1 MRPPLRPP
9 LGPPLGLRHPETR
22 LRPAPLLS
30 SLLTAFL
37 GVLLLATPLL
47 HCGKS
52 QSQTSQAPSASPG
65 SAPAFTYAEVA
76 TGLSKPTGIALGG
89 AHSLV
94 VSQQPGAPLDA
105 SLARID
111 LRSGGMDL
119 TGAGPAVQSGFA
131 ANRAGRLYWVDASK
145 GALMTQASV
154 RDTPA
159 VLHAGGMLPATVL
172 AVDSS
177 DRVYLAGA
185 TSSGTGSGSGGVAAV
200 IVRGGS
206 IAAIPDPPGPDKTTL
221 VAGASGDLYWT
232 SRGAGLIYHRSPD
245 GSGNVVL
252 SGLNAPQ
259 GLALDP
265 AENVLYFTEVP
276 TPGVAGS
283 AGGKNTV
290 NALDLASL
298 SRTVIHSGDP
308 QPTGVAVAANGN
320 VYWTSTSRGAVM
332 VAVPST
338 PATVTADFVATLS
351 GGEEV
356 PPVTTQAKGQ
366 ATFSLVSGTATTTS
380 DDHVSRGPAL
390 RYRISATG
398 LSNVRRIEIR
408 QGAKGST
415 GPLVATLS
423 RGEDFGDDDDD
434 DEGGHSGSLAVMG
447 RIGARNLRG
456 PFENNWSGFTAALS
470 AGGLYLNV
478 LTQANPMGEIRGQIL
493 PASSTP
499 TNHPPTATIT
509 APAADVTIQ
518 SGQSVS
524 FAGTASDPDGDAVT
538 VLWNFGDGTTSA
550 LLNPGSH
557 TYAMPGTYTVRLVA
571 TDARGLSDPNPPMRT
586 ITVQGTPVNR
596 PPTGTITSPTG
607 NVTITAG
614 QSVSFAGTAS
624 DPNGDAVTVLW
635 TFGDG
640 GTSTLLSPGN
650 HVYTTA
656 GTYTVRF
663 TATDA
668 LGLADPNP
676 PTRTITVQTVPVNQP
691 PSAVITAP
699 ASNVSITAG
708 QSVSFAGTASDPDG
722 DTVTVVWAFGEGTM
736 STLLSPGAHTY
747 ATAGTY
753 TVTLTATDS
762 KGLADPT
769 PPTRTIT
776 VTAAAAPTLTQL
788 QTTIFTPLCTG
799 CHGVGGDAGM
809 NLTAGSAYSN
819 LVNVP
824 ATTRSGLRVVP
835 GNPGASALVAQL
847 AGGHRN
853 VSAANQALISAW
865 ISAGALNN

>member
-1 MRPPLRPP
+1 M
-9 LGPPLGLRHPETR
+9 R
-22 LRPAPLLS
+22 LRLPGTRPRLAPLLT
-30 SLLTAFL
+30 SLLGA
-37 GVLLLATPLL
+37 LLLATPLL

-52 QSQTSQAPSASPG
+52 QSQTSASQTSQPP
-65 SAPAFTYAEVA
+65 AATPAFTYAEVA
-76 TGLSKPTGIALGG
+76 TGLSKPTGIALSGI
-89 AHSLV
+89 HSVV
-94 VSQQPGAPLDA
+94 VSQQPTAPLDA
-105 SLARID
+105 SIARID
-111 LRSGGMDL
+111 LRTGGVDL
-119 TGAGPAVQSGFA
+119 AGTGPAVQSGFA
-131 ANRAGRLYWVDASK
+131 ANRAGRLYWVDAAK
-145 GALMTQASV
+145 GALMTQGSV
-154 RDTPA
+154 RETPA

-177 DRVYLAGA
+177 DRVYLAGTA
-185 TSSGTGSGSGGVAAV
+185 NASSGGVAAV
-200 IVRGGS
+200 IVRGGA
-206 IAAIPDPPGPDKTTL
+206 ITAIPDPPGPDKTTL

-232 SRGAGLIYHRSPD
+232 SRSAGLIYHRSPD
-245 GSGNVVL
+245 GSGGVVL

-320 VYWTSTSRGAVM
+320 VYWTSTSRGTVM

-338 PATVTADFVATLS
+338 PATVTADFVATLT
-351 GGEEV
+351 GAEEV

-366 ATFSLVSGTATTTS
+366 ATFSLVSGTTTS

-398 LSNVRRIEIR
+398 LSNVRRIEIH

-447 RIGARNLRG
+447 RISARNLQG

-478 LTQANPMGEIRGQIL
+478 LTQANPGGEIRGQIL

-499 TNHPPTATIT
+499 TNHPPSATIT
-509 APAADVTIQ
+509 SPAADTTIQ
-518 SGQSVS
+518 AGQSVS
-524 FAGTASDPDGDAVT
+524 FTGTATDPDGDAVT

-557 TYAMPGTYTVRLVA
+557 TYPMPGTYTVRLVA
-571 TDARGLSDPNPPMRT
+571 TDARGLSDPNPPSRT
-586 ITVQGTPVNR
+586 ITVQGTAVNQ

-607 NVTITAG
+607 NVTIVAG

-668 LGLADPNP
+668 QGLADPNP
-676 PTRTITVQTVPVNQP
+676 PTRTITVQTTPVNQP

-699 ASNVSITAG
+699 TSNVSITAG
-708 QSVSFAGTASDPDG
+708 QSVTFAGTASDPDG
-722 DTVTVVWAFGEGTM
+722 DTVTVVWTFGDGAT

-762 KGLADPT
+762 KGLADPA

-776 VTAAAAPTLTQL
+776 VTAGGTAPTLTQL

-824 ATTRSGLRVVP
+824 ATTRPGLRVVP
-835 GNPGASALVAQL
+835 GDPGASALVAQL
-847 AGGHRN
+847 ASGHRS